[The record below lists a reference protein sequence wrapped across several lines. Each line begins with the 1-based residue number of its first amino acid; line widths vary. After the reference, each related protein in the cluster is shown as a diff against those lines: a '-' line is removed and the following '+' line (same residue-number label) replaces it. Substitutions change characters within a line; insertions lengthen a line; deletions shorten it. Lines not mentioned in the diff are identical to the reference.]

1 MLSCTEKSHTSD
13 LHEGDSRICSALIRI
28 AFAPHSEKSLDRRSS
43 RCCVNNSGMEAPR
56 ASQKSSEGSHLQSED
71 EGKSHSS
78 TQLLRSSEKD
88 EIFDEWSM
96 EREGPGHSMPKAP
109 PFNPFVQDRL
119 SRSVKDHAHSSE
131 KSVGVPIWPPW
142 SEEASAA
149 STISRVSAEG
159 G

>member
-1 MLSCTEKSHTSD
+1 MDTCLLSRYVRRGLFPKPDCPIGVLSCTEKSHTSN
-13 LHEGDSRICSALIRI
+13 LHEGESRICSALVRI
-28 AFAPHSEKSLDRRSS
+28 AFAPHSEKSLYRRSS
-43 RCCVNNSGMEAPR
+43 RCCVNSRGMEAPR

-96 EREGPGHSMPKAP
+96 ESEGPWLFYAQSP

-119 SRSVKDHAHSSE
+119 SGTRQGPCSFQ
-131 KSVGVPIWPPW
+131 
-142 SEEASAA
+142 
-149 STISRVSAEG
+149 
-159 G
+159 

>member
-96 EREGPGHSMPKAP
+96 EREGPW
-109 PFNPFVQDRL
+109 PFYAQSPSVQ
-119 SRSVKDHAHSSE
+119 SIRSGSAHQERQGPCSFQ
-131 KSVGVPIWPPW
+131 
-142 SEEASAA
+142 
-149 STISRVSAEG
+149 
-159 G
+159 